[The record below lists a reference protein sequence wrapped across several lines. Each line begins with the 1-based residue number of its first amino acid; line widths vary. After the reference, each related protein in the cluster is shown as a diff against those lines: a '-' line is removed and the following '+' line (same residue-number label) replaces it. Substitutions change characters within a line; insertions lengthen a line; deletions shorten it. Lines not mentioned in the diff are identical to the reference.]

1 MKNIPISRE
10 HFEIVYQNLNVS
22 SRIDKDFI
30 YDAYCI
36 AIDGAND
43 LTESNVLGREI
54 PINPVSLIL
63 YLINEYG
70 FYLDTTKSTNEQIK
84 DDEKAARIII
94 STSLDKYFTNEHL
107 DFKNE
112 THISKFSPQISTLS
126 LYINFILGV
135 LNRYRK
141 REPKTTLI
149 TDILQKGFSMAKAI
163 LELMVSG
170 FETEAFSTWRTI
182 HETECILLLLVSN
195 GDKAIKSYL
204 RHMEYAMAYRGIIP
218 SKEETDAIF
227 VEIKEHMKEH
237 DLKSKDMKK
246 FIEYGWLYSIDSAI
260 ETEGFKLNFR
270 DGVERLANLSQYSS
284 NYEMASEIAHSSPL
298 MIYSK
303 SDYYLHLVLLNLFE
317 SFFRLEKVFTQIYLN
332 NISKEEADRY
342 LMMRNLY
349 YSQLEV
355 LYHSERQTFAHKFKT
370 VNR

>member
-1 MKNIPISRE
+1 
-10 HFEIVYQNLNVS
+10 
-22 SRIDKDFI
+22 
-30 YDAYCI
+30 
-36 AIDGAND
+36 
-43 LTESNVLGREI
+43 
-54 PINPVSLIL
+54 
-63 YLINEYG
+63 
-70 FYLDTTKSTNEQIK
+70 
-84 DDEKAARIII
+84 
-94 STSLDKYFTNEHL
+94 
-107 DFKNE
+107 
-112 THISKFSPQISTLS
+112 
-126 LYINFILGV
+126 
-135 LNRYRK
+135 
-141 REPKTTLI
+141 
-149 TDILQKGFSMAKAI
+149 
-163 LELMVSG
+163 
-170 FETEAFSTWRTI
+170 
-182 HETECILLLLVSN
+182 
-195 GDKAIKSYL
+195 
-204 RHMEYAMAYRGIIP
+204 MAYRGIIP

-227 VEIKEHMKEH
+227 VEIKEQMKER

-355 LYHSERQTFAHKFKT
+355 LYHSERQIFAHKFKT

>member
-1 MKNIPISRE
+1 MKNTPISRE
-10 HFEIVYQNLNVS
+10 HFDIVYQNLNVS
-22 SRIDKDFI
+22 PRIDRDFI
-30 YDAYCI
+30 YDAYCV

-43 LTESNVLGREI
+43 LAEANVLGREI

-70 FYLDTTKSTNEQIK
+70 FYIDTTKKTPEEIK
-84 DDEKAARIII
+84 DNDDAARIII

-112 THISKFSPQISTLS
+112 TRISKFSPQISTLS

-135 LNRYRK
+135 LTRYRK

-163 LELMVSG
+163 LELMTSG
-170 FETEAFSTWRTI
+170 FETEAFSTWRTL
-182 HETECILLLLVSN
+182 HETECILILLARH
-195 GDKAIKSYL
+195 GEKTIKSYL
-204 RHMEYAMAYRGIIP
+204 RHMDYAIAYRGIIP

-227 VEIKEHMKEH
+227 VEIKENMHQH

-246 FIEYGWLYSIDSAI
+246 YIEYGWLYSIDGAKDV
-260 ETEGFKLNFR
+260 EGFKLNFR
-270 DGVERLANLSQYSS
+270 DGVERVAKLSEYSA

-317 SFFRLEKVFTQIYLN
+317 SFFRLEKIFTQIYLN
-332 NISKEEADRY
+332 NISKEEAERY

-355 LYHSERQTFAHKFKT
+355 IYHSERQVFTTKFRK
-370 VNR
+370 